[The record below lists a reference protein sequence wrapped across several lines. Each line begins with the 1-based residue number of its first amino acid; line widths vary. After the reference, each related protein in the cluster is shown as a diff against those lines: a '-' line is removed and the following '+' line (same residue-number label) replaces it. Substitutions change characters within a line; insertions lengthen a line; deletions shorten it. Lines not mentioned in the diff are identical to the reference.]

1 MNEFVPLIADQIPR
15 LRRYARALL
24 RDHDRADDLV
34 QDTILRSFE
43 KVHLYQSGTN
53 LRAWLFTIMHNQYV
67 NLIRRSTRLG
77 RQVDL
82 EAAQLVSAPSQT
94 ITQELRDLERAIDCL
109 PEEQRTVL
117 LLVALEGMKY
127 EEVAQICAVPAGT
140 IRSRLS
146 RARETLRHMLDGET
160 PREKHPSCSKRATAC
175 TRGTKGGRRRR
186 PIGEA
191 CMRRASAAKQQDQQH
206 NAGAEFAPIAG
217 TLSA

>member
-94 ITQELRDLERAIDCL
+94 ITQELRDLGRAIDCL

-160 PREKHPSCSKRATAC
+160 PRPRL
-175 TRGTKGGRRRR
+175 R
-186 PIGEA
+186 
-191 CMRRASAAKQQDQQH
+191 Q
-206 NAGAEFAPIAG
+206 AG
-217 TLSA
+217 

>member
-24 RDHDRADDLV
+24 RDDDRADDLV

-160 PREKHPSCSKRATAC
+160 PRSRL
-175 TRGTKGGRRRR
+175 R
-186 PIGEA
+186 
-191 CMRRASAAKQQDQQH
+191 Q
-206 NAGAEFAPIAG
+206 AG
-217 TLSA
+217 